1 MEITVTEEKARVV
14 VTVIHITG
22 NIDSFSH
29 QEFQARAEEL
39 IDKGARHI
47 LVDLAKT
54 EFVSSAGLR
63 ALHNIFN
70 KLRSLHQDVN
80 DDELRKKMS
89 AGEYKSPFVKI
100 TNPSAQI
107 KEIFGISG
115 FDTYIEEFDDARKAI
130 ASFK

>member
-1 MEITVTEEKARVV
+1 MEIQVTTENARVPISV
-14 VTVIHITG
+14 LHVNG
-22 NIDSFSH
+22 KIDSATH
-29 QEFQARAEEL
+29 QSFQTKAEEL
-39 IDKGARHI
+39 IDQGARYI
-47 LVDLAKT
+47 LVDLAHT

-100 TNPSAQI
+100 ANASTQI
-107 KEIFGISG
+107 KEIFEVSG
-115 FDTYIEEFDDARKAI
+115 FDTYIESYDEVGQAI
-130 ASFK
+130 ASF